1 MADWR
6 DQWRHWVVTPEGVAV
21 RSATPLVRRL
31 YRRAVAGWDILRP
44 HTGALVAVSVYLVAV
59 YLVGRR

>member
-1 MADWR
+1 M
-6 DQWRHWVVTPEGVAV
+6 